1 MIEFDLLVVTTE
13 FEQWVN
19 QFLCL
24 NLNLNLKSF
33 DDLSDNSRS

>member
-19 QFLCL
+19 QLLCL

>member
-19 QFLCL
+19 QLLRL

>member
-19 QFLCL
+19 QLLFL